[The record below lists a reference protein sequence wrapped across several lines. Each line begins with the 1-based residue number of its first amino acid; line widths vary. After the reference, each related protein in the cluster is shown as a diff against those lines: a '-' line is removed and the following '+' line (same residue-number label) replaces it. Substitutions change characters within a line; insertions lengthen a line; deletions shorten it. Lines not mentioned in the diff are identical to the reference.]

1 MSASEIF
8 ELECEVRGF
17 DCGYGSSFKALSL
30 ANFIQEAACLDAA
43 RRGFG
48 MGDLSSAGHTW
59 MLSRIDLRIDGLP
72 REGDRVK
79 VRTWPSG
86 HERLFALRD
95 VVLEGAGGSAL
106 VRAVYAY
113 IIVDLAARKPLR
125 PEHALSPEFLGAQ
138 GAHAIADFRLGTSP
152 LSGAEPVYEL
162 TARPRHIDENGHVNN
177 AHIMDWLVDAASE
190 RLSRP
195 PSELRIDFIQEVLKG
210 DRLEAVAGVPE
221 ASPRASPPATALST
235 ELRRDG
241 KPVARAE
248 FF

>member
-1 MSASEIF
+1 MSASDVF

-48 MGDLSSAGHTW
+48 MGDLASAGHTW

-95 VVLEGAGGSAL
+95 VVLEDAAGSAL

-113 IIVDLAARKPLR
+113 IIVDVAARKPLR
-125 PEHALSPEFLGAQ
+125 PEHALAPEFLGAR
-138 GAHAIADFRLGTSP
+138 GAHSIADFRLGTSP
-152 LSGAEPVYEL
+152 LAGAEPVYEL

-177 AHIMDWLVDAASE
+177 GHIIDWLVDAASE
-190 RLSRP
+190 RLPRL
-195 PSELRIDFIQEVLKG
+195 PSELRVDFIQEVLKG
-210 DRLEAVAGVPE
+210 DRLEAVAGAPESAPAAPVP
-221 ASPRASPPATALST
+221 AAVLST

-241 KPVARAE
+241 AAVARAE

>member
-1 MSASEIF
+1 MTNPDIT

-17 DCGYGSSFKALSL
+17 DCGYGGAFKALSL
-30 ANFIQEAACLDAA
+30 ANFFQEAACLDAA

-48 MGDLSSAGHTW
+48 MGDLASAGHTW
-59 MLSRIDLRIDGLP
+59 MLSRIDMRMEGLP
-72 REGDRVK
+72 KEGDRVK

-95 VVLEGAGGSAL
+95 LVLEDLGGSL
-106 VRAVYAY
+106 VKAVFAY
-113 IIVDLAARKPLR
+113 IIVDVVARKPLR

-152 LSGAEPVYEL
+152 IAGPESVYEL

-177 AHIMDWLVDAASE
+177 GHIIDWLVDAASE
-190 RLSRP
+190 RLARF
-195 PSELRIDFIQEVLKG
+195 PSELKIDFIQEVLQG
-210 DRLEAVAGVPE
+210 DRLEAVIGTPSKSDASVP
-221 ASPRASPPATALST
+221 SDHALST

-241 KPVARAE
+241 KAVARAE